1 MSDNLSL
8 NPDTLEKNE
17 LILGFIP
24 LTDCAPLVIAK
35 EMGFFEKYGLEVSL
49 SKETSWANIRD
60 KVAIGI
66 LDGAQMLAP
75 MPLAMSLGLG
85 PIQKPMVTAFSMDL
99 NGNAITVS
107 SDLYREMLTVDS
119 DDMLQHSTTVL
130 ALKTVIDNRNKKGLE
145 PLSFAVVFPFSTHNY
160 ELRYWMA
167 SAGIDPDRDVR
178 LVVVPPSQM
187 VEQLQKGLIDGYCV
201 GEPWNSI
208 AVQKGLGHTLITKYE
223 IWKNSPEKVFGV
235 TEEWAVQHPNTHLAL
250 LRALLEASRWVD
262 SRENR
267 AKVTEIISRS
277 IYINAPEN
285 IVRMSMTGTYQFAPN
300 SMPQALPDFN
310 VFHRYAANYPWR
322 SHAVW
327 FMTQMIRWGQIEEP
341 IDIHATAAE
350 VYRPDIYRA
359 AGKLLGIAAPTA
371 DHKLEGAHHQNWKLV
386 ESSVTTLL
394 GADSFFDDSIF
405 DPMSPLDYLK
415 SFPIHNMS
423 LALQQLQDSIR
434 YQSFQ
439 PAAVPVDQEIP
450 R

>member
-1 MSDNLSL
+1 MTGDITLDPES
-8 NPDTLEKNE
+8 LEKRQ
-17 LILGFIP
+17 LTLGFIP
-24 LTDCAPLVIAK
+24 LTDCAPLVIAR

-75 MPLAMSLGLG
+75 MTLAMTLGLG
-85 PIQKPMVTAFSMDL
+85 PIRKSMVTAFSMDL

-107 SDLYREMLTVDS
+107 TDLYREMLAANS
-119 DDMLQHSTTVL
+119 DDMAERSTSVL
-130 ALKTVIDNRNKKGLE
+130 ALKSVIQNRATSGLE

-167 SAGIDPDRDVR
+167 AAGIDPDRDVR

-187 VEQLQKGLIDGYCV
+187 VEQLEKGLIDGYCV
-201 GEPWNSI
+201 GEPWNSL

-250 LRALLEASRWVD
+250 LMALLEASRWVD
-262 SRENR
+262 SREQR
-267 AKVTEIISRS
+267 TQVTEIVSRS
-277 IYINAPEN
+277 VYINAPEN

-300 SMPQALPDFN
+300 TTPQAMPDFN
-310 VFHRYAANYPWR
+310 VFHRYSANYPWR

-327 FMTQMIRWGQIEEP
+327 FLTQMIRWGQVKDV
-341 IDIHATAAE
+341 IDIHSAAAR
-350 VYRPDIYRA
+350 VYRPDIYRKA
-359 AGKLLGIAAPTA
+359 AGLLGIDSPGV
-371 DHKLEGAHHQNWKLV
+371 DYKQEGVHHQDWALL
-386 ESSVTTLL
+386 ESSTTTSL
-394 GADSFFDDSIF
+394 GADSFFDGSTF
-405 DPMSPLDYLK
+405 DPASPLDYLD
-415 SFPIHNMS
+415 SFPVHQMTLS
-423 LALQQLQDSIR
+423 LQQLQEKNR
-434 YQSFQ
+434 YKSFR
-439 PAAVPVDQEIP
+439 AAAARVDQELT